1 MTTKRQRASVRYCDN
16 IIYIKFNGDI
26 NNFNQVSKFL
36 DYYLESAR
44 TREEDILQCY
54 DDHFAF
60 N

>member
-1 MTTKRQRASVRYCDN
+1 MTTKRQRAAVRYCEN
-16 IIYIKFNGDI
+16 ILDIKFNGDI

-36 DYYLESAR
+36 DYYLESAK

-54 DDHFAF
+54 DDYFAF